1 MTRPDALALA
11 RAERVDLL
19 ALLHDLDEG
28 DWDRPTLC
36 SEWTVRDV
44 VTHVLSFEGVGWG
57 AVLAHGLRRLLPG
70 GGRGPLEG
78 PLGPMDAVNEPP
90 RPRHDP
96 ALLVATLAG
105 HLTPTGLTAGFG
117 GRIALTDG
125 LIHQQDLRRPLG
137 RPRTIPAERL
147 RAALSFAMY
156 APPVGAFRRVRGLRL
171 VATDLDW
178 SHGRGALVTG
188 PGEALLL
195 AAAGRAV
202 ALPELEGEG
211 LERLASRMPAA

>member
-1 MTRPDALALA
+1 MTRPDHLALA

-19 ALLHDLDEG
+19 ALLHDLEED
-28 DWDRPTLC
+28 DWDRPSLC

-44 VTHVLSFEGVGWG
+44 VTHVLSFEGVGMG
-57 AVLAHGLRRLLPG
+57 DVVRQYLRRLLPG
-70 GGRGPLEG
+70 SRGPLEG
-78 PLGPMDAVNEPP
+78 PLGPLDAVDEPP

-96 ALLVATLAG
+96 ALLIATLAS

-137 RPRTIPAERL
+137 RPRTIPADRL
-147 RAALSFAMY
+147 RGALSFAMY
-156 APPVGAFRRVRGLRL
+156 APPIGAFRRVRGLRL
-171 VATDLDW
+171 VASDLGW

-202 ALPELEGEG
+202 ALSELEGEG
-211 LERLASRMPAA
+211 LERLASRMPAT